1 MGSVLDPIGSD
12 VGFIDLGHRM
22 INYANTLSDAVS
34 ILHNQYE
41 ALAVLAASTAVSF

>member
-1 MGSVLDPIGSD
+1 MDSSFEKAFNI
-12 VGFIDLGHRM
+12 
-22 INYANTLSDAVS
+22 DAVS